1 MECIREMESSHAL
14 GAVDV
19 AFDEGNLLAD
29 AGLVQVVALAQALDL
44 AGMVRER
51 VKITG
56 ADNAAGANPG
66 AKVMSLIAAM
76 SAGADSISDCDRL
89 RIGAMDTAFTGVRA
103 PSTLGTFLRSFTHGH
118 VRQLD
123 SVHREVLARLGR
135 STALL
140 PGGDQIAYLDLDS
153 THRRVYGYAKQGAA
167 VGRLKGI
174 KTLHP
179 LAAVVS
185 TPLCA
190 PVVTG
195 MRMRRGR
202 AADVR
207 GAGVFLAES
216 LNTARAAGA
225 TGMIIVRGD
234 SKFYT
239 ADVAA
244 TAARHGAHLS
254 VTVPTNAHRDAAIAA
269 IDEQAWVP
277 IHYPD
282 AFVDTDT
289 GELISDAQVA
299 QVPYTAFTSRPQG
312 QQVSGRLIV
321 RRVKRL
327 NPRGHEAQGTLFDT
341 WRYHAVFVTHDL
353 TMLEAEKIHRG
364 HAIVEQVF
372 ADASASALAHMPSGN
387 FNANAAWALLWVITH
402 NLTRALGVLSAGSL
416 ARATTAT
423 IRRELINVPA
433 RLARSARR
441 LVVHMP
447 RNWPARDALALVHTA
462 IGAITATAR
471 PPTVH
476 A

>member
-1 MECIREMESSHAL
+1 MESSHVL

-19 AFDEGNLLAD
+19 AFDEDNLLAD
-29 AGLVQVVALAQALDL
+29 AGLVQVVALAEAIGL
-44 AGMVRER
+44 AGLVGDR

-76 SAGADSISDCDRL
+76 GAGADSISDCDRL
-89 RIGAMDTAFTGVRA
+89 RVGAMDTAFTGVRA

-118 VRQLD
+118 VRQLE
-123 SVHREVLARLGR
+123 SVHREVLARMGR
-135 STALL
+135 SMALL
-140 PGGDQIAYLDLDS
+140 PGGEQIAYLDVDS

-167 VGRLKGI
+167 VGRLKGK

-179 LAAVVS
+179 LAAAVS

-195 MRMRRGR
+195 CRMRRGR

-207 GAGVFLAES
+207 GADSFLAES

-254 VTVPTNAHRDAAIAA
+254 VTVPANAHRDAAIAA
-269 IDEQAWVP
+269 IDKDAWTP
-277 IHYPD
+277 IHYPE

-289 GELISDAQVA
+289 GELVSDAQVA
-299 QVPYTAFTSRPQG
+299 QISYTAFTSRPQG
-312 QQVSGRLIV
+312 DQVQGRLIV

-327 NPRGHEAQGTLFDT
+327 NPRGDHAQGTLFDT
-341 WRYHAVFVTHDL
+341 WRHHAVFVTHDL
-353 TMLEAEKIHRG
+353 VMLEAEKIHRG

-372 ADASASALAHMPSGN
+372 ADASASALAHLPSGN
-387 FNANAAWALLWVITH
+387 FNANAAWALLWAITH
-402 NLTRALGVLSAGSL
+402 NLTRALGVLSATSL
-416 ARATTAT
+416 ARATTST
-423 IRRELINVPA
+423 IRRELINIPA

-441 LVVHMP
+441 LLVHLP
-447 RNWPARDALALVHTA
+447 RNWPAQEALTLLHTA
-462 IGAITATAR
+462 ISAITATAR
-471 PPTVH
+471 PPTVNP
-476 A
+476 